1 MDIKE
6 YISTG
11 ILEAYVLGALTET
24 ERAEVEAAVSAHP
37 ELASELQAIEEAMQH
52 FVEEHAVTPPAHLQ
66 QQIWNAIQPQATPDT
81 VEPRQ
86 PVTMPFPHRQRS
98 SQLRWQ
104 KAAVLIALVGSL
116 IVNFFLWAQSNK
128 SKGDQLAMQQ
138 QMDSL
143 HKEQQALASVI
154 QNYQHEKEM
163 MANPGMQMVVM
174 HTMQKDHPMVATI
187 YVDTTKGD
195 AYVSVQKLPPPPNG
209 MQYQLWVIK
218 DNKPVDMGMISNDVV
233 AQAGLEKVQKTM
245 NGTGQAFAI
254 SLEKAGGSPVP
265 TMERIYVMGKVSS

>member
-1 MDIKE
+1 VDIKE
-6 YISTG
+6 YISSG
-11 ILEAYVLGALTET
+11 ILEAYVLGALTGQ

-37 ELASELQAIEEAMQH
+37 ELAVELQAIEDAMQH

-66 QQIWNAIQPQATPDT
+66 QQIWNTIQSETTTA
-81 VEPRQ
+81 EAKQ
-86 PVTMPFPHRQRS
+86 PVIVPFPRKERS
-98 SQLRWQ
+98 QQLHWQ

-116 IVNFFLWAQSNK
+116 IVNFFLWTDRNK
-128 SKGDQLAMQQ
+128 YKDDQVAMQQ

-143 HKEQQALASVI
+143 HKQQQALADAMT
-154 QNYQHEKEM
+154 NYQHEKEM

-174 HTMQKDHPMVATI
+174 HTMQKEHPMAATI
-187 YVDTTKGD
+187 FVDTAKGD
-195 AYVSVQKLPPPPNG
+195 IYISVQKLPPPPQG
-209 MQYQLWVIK
+209 MQYQLWVIQ

-233 AQAGLEKVQKTM
+233 VASGMEKGHKLM
-245 NGTGQAFAI
+245 NGAGQAFAV